1 MIKKI
6 KKRIDDYIEFDS
18 DLLFNGDLI
27 RIFGGAIRD
36 SISDGDI
43 NDIDILVG
51 SISIKHVELI
61 LEKNGYKYRDDL
73 INKYHNSIYK
83 DIRIINEPHTWI
95 KGSKIIQLIR
105 PVPTR
110 QLPIVDYKE
119 YHYKVDFNRI
129 LSNVDISCCGVSYD
143 GKLYENYDNAINH
156 CLSKHFFV
164 NKQTLMYSVERSNQ
178 RVNKLLNRGWTQIED
193 IFSENRNIKI
203 DLINSNIEIEYI
215 KEVN

>member
-18 DLLFNGDLI
+18 NLLFNGDLI

-61 LEKNGYKYRDDL
+61 LEKNGYKYNDDL

-83 DIRIINEPHTWI
+83 DIRIINEPHTWV

-105 PVPTR
+105 PAATR
-110 QLPIVDYKE
+110 QVPN
-119 YHYKVDFNRI
+119 HYKVDFNRI

-156 CLSKHFFV
+156 CISKHFFV
-164 NKQTLMYSVERSNQ
+164 NKQTLMYSFERSNK
-178 RVNKLLNRGWTQIED
+178 RIDKLLNRGWTQIED
-193 IFSENRNIKI
+193 IFLENRNIKI
-203 DLINSNIEIEYI
+203 DLINSDIEIEYI